1 MVGTKAKFWLIYQ
14 KRFTSADNDDNDD
27 NDDTMYDIPPFNPHQ
42 NSSAFPK
49 LKCLTKTQVPFQ
61 NSTAFPKL
69 KCITKT
75 QVPFQ
80 NLHLSNHLIHISH
93 LELKTLLVAKEQLR
107 RVNEKQER

>member
-1 MVGTKAKFWLIYQ
+1 MVGTKAEFWLIYQ

-49 LKCLTKTQVPFQ
+49 LKC
-61 NSTAFPKL
+61 
-69 KCITKT
+69 ITKT
-75 QVPFQ
+75 QVPFH
-80 NLHLSNHLIHISH
+80 NLHLSNHLKHISH
-93 LELKTLLVAKEQLR
+93 LKLKTLLVAKEQLR